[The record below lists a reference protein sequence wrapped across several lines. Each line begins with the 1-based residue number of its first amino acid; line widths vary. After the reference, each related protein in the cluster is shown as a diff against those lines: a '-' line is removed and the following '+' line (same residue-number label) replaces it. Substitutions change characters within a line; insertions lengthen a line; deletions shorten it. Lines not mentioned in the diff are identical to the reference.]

1 MKHRPLGDLRLLR
14 VVESIWTTEDAV
26 NHTLV
31 FSTPS
36 SGNEVIIH
44 TADGLNHDLTNVTN
58 VLWHA

>member
-1 MKHRPLGDLRLLR
+1 MRYSWLLR
-14 VVESIWTTEDAV
+14 WMKKSSTV
-26 NHTLV
+26 NHALV

-44 TADGLNHDLTNVTN
+44 TGDGLNHDLTNVTN